1 MTRSHRYL
9 LSPMEKLQYTPV
21 GSVDV
26 LPTAIEFEID
36 TQFKPDYLP
45 RSAFINGEGDHLC
58 SLDLRSTPSHY
69 KLMAGY

>member
-1 MTRSHRYL
+1 ML
-9 LSPMEKLQYTPV
+9 EKLQYTPV

-36 TQFKPDYLP
+36 TQFKPGLFAQV
-45 RSAFINGEGDHLC
+45 SAFINGEGDHLC
-58 SLDLRSTPSHY
+58 SLDSQIDAFPIY